1 MEVSLENWFLDIG
14 ALSVK
19 KNLLY
24 ISSRTREGKEGRREI
39 RVKQKTKQNKK
50 YTQKEQV
57 KNS

>member
-50 YTQKEQV
+50 HTQKEQV

>member
-1 MEVSLENWFLDIG
+1 MENWFLDIG
-14 ALSVK
+14 ALRVK

-50 YTQKEQV
+50 YTQKEHV

>member
-50 YTQKEQV
+50 PTQKEQV